1 MKVLYQLK
9 TFELFQKSESE
20 TSNACQC
27 FRNFSQFAAVSESER
42 MYALL
47 SRRLVQKSRPK
58 MGPVDTSEMVSIEA
72 NQTISE
78 RNLNL
83 KRLNAAWSPSFHPLH
98 FPLHAGDHYGVL
110 H

>member
-1 MKVLYQLK
+1 MPV
-9 TFELFQKSESE
+9 F
-20 TSNACQC
+20 
-27 FRNFSQFAAVSESER
+27 FSQFAAVSESER
-42 MYALL
+42 MYAFL

-78 RNLNL
+78 RNLNI

-98 FPLHAGDHYGVL
+98 FPLHAGDDHAFLY
-110 H
+110 